1 MISYKLIIS
10 DCLFGSCKAK
20 EIISLKKEAVYGNSK
35 KVLFRRMG
43 DMAVDKLG
51 RAFIANVQEQFIHV
65 FEFESCFIGQL
76 VREGKGPREFIYIN
90 LLFH

>member
-1 MISYKLIIS
+1 
-10 DCLFGSCKAK
+10 
-20 EIISLKKEAVYGNSK
+20 
-35 KVLFRRMG
+35 
-43 DMAVDKLG
+43 MAVDKLG